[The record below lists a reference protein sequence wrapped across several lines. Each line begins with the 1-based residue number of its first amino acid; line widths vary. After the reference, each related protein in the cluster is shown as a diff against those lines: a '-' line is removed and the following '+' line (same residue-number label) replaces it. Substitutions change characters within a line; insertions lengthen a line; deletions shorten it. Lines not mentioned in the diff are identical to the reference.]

1 MEIIGNK
8 GRSER
13 FTITDKRNVGQKQ
26 TFTFTNFGDL
36 GDVTSLYVELVVNDG
51 WNFEYIIVKNT
62 NTGDEYTFKYNSWID
77 GDDPK
82 YQSNATLYLSQ

>member
-1 MEIIGNK
+1 MLARTKLSHSQISVI
-8 GRSER
+8 S
-13 FTITDKRNVGQKQ
+13 V
-26 TFTFTNFGDL
+26 
-36 GDVTSLYVELVVNDG
+36 VTSLYVELVVNDG